1 MRNIWRIFARDVQQ
15 ATRNVIAIIV
25 AMGLVIVPALYA
37 WYNIAASWNPYGNTK
52 ALKVAVA
59 NTDAG
64 YKSDLMPVRVNVGE
78 TVTSALRANHQLDWQ
93 FVDKEKAIDG
103 VHSGTYYAA
112 LVIPKSFSADMMTL
126 FSPKIRHAKLD
137 YYLNEKINPIAPHI
151 TDQGASTVATTI
163 DRTFVKTLGQVALGL
178 ASNVATYADSLQ
190 MKQYMDNATQHI
202 TAMSSQLKGASAQAS
217 AYADLL
223 GAADGVIASTD
234 RLLGSAG
241 DSAASARKALK
252 QGRQGA
258 KSLSKAMSGAA
269 DGVDGALRQAGDA
282 YDQVDRHIDAAFG
295 DVNTQSGQV
304 AATLTDLQSKVGAQA
319 EAYGKY
325 ADALRSLA
333 GSVPGDGAAAQA
345 ARDALNTAADQAQTV
360 QRQLSDAAAS
370 LGDAAK
376 RVTDGTADMESTRQ
390 ELKTQI
396 AAARKSLDDAAST
409 YRSTLRPQIDA
420 LTASMND
427 MVSQAGTVIDGLT
440 ATTASVRGLSGGVL
454 SSLADVRSTFDDT
467 ARMLGESATKLD
479 DLNAKFTAA
488 VSGIGGS
495 GSGADGSGSG
505 VDLSAI
511 TSADPDAIATLLSA
525 PVSVDREAIYPIA
538 NYGSAM
544 APFYTILAIWV
555 GAIILVA
562 MLKVAIS
569 DHEKAKILGL
579 GNVLPLGEDV
589 GLRDAVIIGRAA
601 GPGAMLDVLRKP
613 HSESPG
619 NARRFGLRL
628 HQEYFGRYMIFGT
641 LALMQ
646 GTLVCLGDL
655 LYLGVQCEH
664 PVRFMMVGWLAALVF
679 SNIVYTLT
687 VSFGDIGKAI
697 AVVLLVMQVA
707 GSGGT
712 FPVETLPPFFQAV
725 SHWLLFPYAV
735 DAMHSAM
742 AGAYGMEYW
751 VAMGK
756 LALFLMPSLVLG
768 LVLRKPVIHL
778 NDWIIRNLESTK
790 VM

>member
-59 NTDAG
+59 NTDKG
-64 YKSDLMPVRVNVGE
+64 YKSDLMPVRINVGE

-93 FVDKEKAIDG
+93 FVDKAKAVDG
-103 VHSGTYYAA
+103 VYSGEYYAA
-112 LVIPKSFSADMMTL
+112 LVIPQSFSADMMTL

-178 ASNVATYADSLQ
+178 ASNVAQYADSPQ
-190 MKQYMDNATQHI
+190 MQQYVTNATQHI
-202 TAMSSQLKGASAQAS
+202 TTMATRLKGAATQADS
-217 AYADLL
+217 YANLL
-223 GAADGVIASTD
+223 GAADGIIASTD

-241 DSAASARKALK
+241 T
-252 QGRQGA
+252 
-258 KSLSKAMSGAA
+258 GAA
-269 DGVDGALRQAGDA
+269 DAKKALAQGTKGAKDLNAALSGATGDVGDALAQAGAAYDGVDKQI
-282 YDQVDRHIDAAFG
+282 DQAFG
-295 DVNTQSGQV
+295 DVNTQTGQV
-304 AATLTDLQSKVGAQA
+304 ADALTTLQSKVNDQA
-319 EAYGKY
+319 AAYGDY
-325 ADALRSLA
+325 AAALRALA
-333 GSVPGDGAAAQA
+333 GSATVPAVQ
-345 ARDALNTAADQAQTV
+345 DALNAAADQAQDT
-360 QRQLSDAAAS
+360 QTKLAAAAAS

-376 RVTDGTADMESTRQ
+376 QVTDGTADMAATRRD
-390 ELKTQI
+390 LKAQV
-396 AAARKSLDDAAST
+396 AAARKAVTDAAST
-409 YRSTLRPQIDA
+409 YRSTLKPQIDA
-420 LTASMND
+420 LTASMST
-427 MVSQAGTVIDGLT
+427 MVDQAGGVVDGLT
-440 ATTASVRGLSGGVL
+440 ATTASVRGLSGGISDGL
-454 SSLADVRSTFDDT
+454 TNVRTALGDAASTLDK
-467 ARMLGESATKLD
+467 SAAKLD
-479 DLNAKFTAA
+479 DLNAKFAGVA
-488 VSGIGGS
+488 GGGSAGGS
-495 GSGADGSGSG
+495 GT
-505 VDLSAI
+505 DLSAI
-511 TSADPDAIATLLSA
+511 TSTDPDAIATMLSA
-525 PVSVDREAIYPIA
+525 PVAVDREAIYPIA

-613 HSESPG
+613 RSESPG

-628 HQEYFGRYMIFGT
+628 HQEYFGRYMLFGV

-664 PVRFMMVGWLAALVF
+664 PIQFMMVGWLAALVF

-712 FPVETLPPFFQAV
+712 FPVETLPPFFQVV
-725 SHWLLFPYAV
+725 SRWLLFPYAV

-756 LALFLMPSLVLG
+756 LALFLVPSLVLG
-768 LVLRKPVIHL
+768 LVLRKPVIRL

>member
-15 ATRNVIAIIV
+15 STRNVIAIIV

-37 WYNIAASWNPYGNTK
+37 WYNIAASWDPYGNTK
-52 ALKVAVA
+52 SLKVAVA
-59 NTDAG
+59 NTDKG
-64 YKSDLMPVRVNVGE
+64 YKSDLMPVRINVGE

-93 FVDKEKAIDG
+93 FVDKDKAIDG

-112 LVIPKSFSADMMTL
+112 LVIPSTFSADMMTL

-163 DRTFVKTLGQVALGL
+163 DQTFVKTLGQVALGL
-178 ASNVATYADSLQ
+178 ASNIADYADSPQ
-190 MKQYMDNATQHI
+190 MQQYVTNATQHI
-202 TAMSSQLKGASAQAS
+202 STLSTRLKGAGAQATS
-217 AYADLL
+217 YAALL
-223 GAADGVIASTD
+223 GAADGIIDSTD
-234 RLLGSAG
+234 QLLGSAG
-241 DSAASARKALK
+241 SGATSAKKALK
-252 QGRQGA
+252 QGSKGV
-258 KSLSKAMSGAA
+258 KSLDAALSGATG
-269 DGVDGALRQAGDA
+269 GVGDALRKAGDA
-282 YDQVDRHIDAAFG
+282 YDGIDKQIDQAFG
-295 DVNTQSGQV
+295 DVGTQSGQV
-304 AATLTDLQSKVGAQA
+304 AGALTTLQSNVDKQA
-319 EAYGKY
+319 GAYGDY
-325 ADALRSLA
+325 AKALRSLA
-333 GSVPGDGAAAQA
+333 DAATLPAVK
-345 ARDALNTAADQAQTV
+345 DALNAAADQAQDT
-360 QRQLSDAAAS
+360 QRKLSDAAS
-370 LGDAAK
+370 TLGDAAK
-376 RVTDGTADMESTRQ
+376 QVTDGTADMDKTRRDLES
-390 ELKTQI
+390 QI
-396 AAARKSLDDAAST
+396 ADARKAVTQAADT
-409 YRSTLRPQIDA
+409 YRSTLKPQIDT
-420 LTASMND
+420 LTASMED
-427 MVSQAGTVIDGLT
+427 MVAQAGGVVDGLT
-440 ATTASVRGLSGGVL
+440 STTASVRGLSGGISSGL
-454 SSLADVRSTFDDT
+454 SDVRDALDKAAGTLDK
-467 ARMLGESATKLD
+467 SAVKLD
-479 DLNAKFTAA
+479 DLNVTFAGAL
-488 VSGIGGS
+488 SGVGS
-495 GSGADGSGSG
+495 GGG

-511 TSADPDAIATLLSA
+511 ASADPDAIAAVLSV
-525 PVSVDREAIYPIA
+525 PVTVDREAIYPIA

-562 MLKVAIS
+562 MLKVTIS

-579 GNVLPLGEDV
+579 GNELPLGEDV
-589 GLRDAVIIGRAA
+589 DLHDAVVIGRAA

-619 NARRFGLRL
+619 NARRFGLHL
-628 HQEYFGRYMIFGT
+628 HQEYFGRYLLFGV

-664 PVRFMMVGWLAALVF
+664 PVQFLMVGWLAAIVF

-756 LALFLMPSLVLG
+756 LALFLIPSLVLG
-768 LVLRKPVIHL
+768 LVLRRPVIRL